1 MTVDTLS
8 FTGELVV
15 TSCWCGI
22 TLAVPRQMYRWAQ
35 NDHKHHIYCPLGHTF
50 VYGKNETDLAK
61 ERAENL
67 AIQLRNARTSTSA
80 VRDQL
85 QAERRSNAAYR
96 GWITRLRN
104 RIANGVCPVADC
116 HRHFDDVQA
125 HIQTQ
130 HPDWASKHPEA
141 LA

>member
-1 MTVDTLS
+1 MTATLQ
-8 FTGELVV
+8 FTGELTI

-22 TLAVPRQMYRWAQ
+22 RLAIPSSLYREAH
-35 NDHKHHIYCPLGHTF
+35 NNGMAVYCPLGHTF
-50 VYGKNETDLAK
+50 VWKETEADRLK
-61 ERAENL
+61 RELESTKSVLRA
-67 AIQLRNARTSTSA
+67 ARASTTA

-116 HRHFDDVQA
+116 HRHFENVER
-125 HIQTQ
+125 HIATV
-130 HPDWASKHPEA
+130 HPDWAASHPEV
-141 LA
+141 LS